1 MNDDVLLQRARADGA
16 AFVAVFERHAGPIFR
31 FAAHRVG
38 ATAAEDVLAETF
50 ARAFA
55 RRHRAY
61 TTDGSLR
68 AWLHAI
74 ARNLIADELRR
85 QARSSRAHARM
96 QARAAREAAEV
107 GVATDPILLSA
118 VEALREEEREA
129 LLLLAWGEL
138 SYAEI
143 AVVTGVANGT
153 VRSRLS
159 RARRRVRA
167 VLDASASEVAR

>member
-1 MNDDVLLQRARADGA
+1 MHA
-16 AFVAVFERHAGPIFR
+16 AGNLEKAIGVA
-31 FAAHRVG
+31 
-38 ATAAEDVLAETF
+38 
-50 ARAFA
+50 
-55 RRHRAY
+55 
-61 TTDGSLR
+61 
-68 AWLHAI
+68 
-74 ARNLIADELRR
+74 
-85 QARSSRAHARM
+85 
-96 QARAAREAAEV
+96 

-143 AVVTGVANGT
+143 AVVTGVAIGT

-167 VLDASASEVAR
+167 VLDASASEVA